1 MKTIARARAVGGSLV
16 DTIPKEI
23 VEEEDVHEGD
33 LIEIEIKKPKQSFF
47 GVAKDIGPFT
57 EEDEMKAHE

>member
-16 DTIPKEI
+16 ATIPKEI

-33 LIEIEIKKPKQSFF
+33 LIEIEIKKPKKSFS